1 MHEKGAAESGAP
13 FFVYCLKFLFHVLR
27 SGVDTSIFLIDL
39 MESEWAHLVNHIR
52 TILSEAT
59 LLHIVYFVSIVFAK
73 PFCKFGLGLNVRFF
87 AEDIF

>member
-39 MESEWAHLVNHIR
+39 MESE
-52 TILSEAT
+52 
-59 LLHIVYFVSIVFAK
+59 
-73 PFCKFGLGLNVRFF
+73 
-87 AEDIF
+87 